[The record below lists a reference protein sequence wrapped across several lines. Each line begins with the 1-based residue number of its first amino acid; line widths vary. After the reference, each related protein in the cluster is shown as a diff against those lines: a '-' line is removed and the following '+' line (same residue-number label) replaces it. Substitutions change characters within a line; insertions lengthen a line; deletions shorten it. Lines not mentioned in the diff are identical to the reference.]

1 MVLLG
6 VISLTLS
13 LTACVTTTKTVYVLP
28 EVAWPMFPEPSVD
41 DVDYNNKTGKVEM
54 SMEYYDKLKNF
65 KADYK
70 ATRKAYELT
79 KELYEGDNK

>member
-1 MVLLG
+1 MADV
-6 VISLTLS
+6 SS
-13 LTACVTTTKTVYVLP
+13 A
-28 EVAWPMFPEPSVD
+28 SDD
-41 DVDYNNKTGKVEM
+41 DVDYNDKTGKVEM
-54 SMEYYDKLKNF
+54 SLEYYDKLKNF